1 MTKLIKKITI
11 GLDILVLL
19 LIFIYTAI
27 YILKYEIIF
36 FQKIIIFSTIIA
48 LIIKI
53 LYWIIDNNNIIK
65 NYKNLLLLRLAV
77 CIFLYLTPVYYLSQY
92 QNLTISEFIVA
103 STLIIITFFALLV
116 IVIEKL
122 MNSKKMS
129 NL

>member
-19 LIFIYTAI
+19 LISIYTAI

-36 FQKIIIFSTIIA
+36 FQKIIIVSAILAF
-48 LIIKI
+48 IIKI
-53 LYWIIDNNNIIK
+53 LYWIIDNNIIK
-65 NYKNLLLLRLAV
+65 NYKNLFLLRIAN
-77 CIFLYLTPVYYLSQY
+77 CIFLYLTPIYYLSQY
-92 QNLTISEFIVA
+92 QNLIISEFVVT

-116 IVIEKL
+116 IVAEKL

-129 NL
+129 DL

>member
-27 YILKYEIIF
+27 YILKHEIIF
-36 FQKIIIFSTIIA
+36 FQKIIIFSAIIA
-48 LIIKI
+48 FIIKI

-65 NYKNLLLLRLAV
+65 IYKNLLLLRIAV
-77 CIFLYLTPVYYLSQY
+77 CIFLYLTPAYYLSQY
-92 QNLTISEFIVA
+92 QNLIISEFVVM

-116 IVIEKL
+116 TVAEKL
-122 MNSKKMS
+122 INSKKMS
-129 NL
+129 DL

>member
-19 LIFIYTAI
+19 LISIYTAI

-36 FQKIIIFSTIIA
+36 FQKIIIFSAIIA

-53 LYWIIDNNNIIK
+53 IYWIIDNNIIK
-65 NYKNLLLLRLAV
+65 NYKNLFLLRIAN
-77 CIFLYLTPVYYLSQY
+77 CIFLYLTPIYYLSQY
-92 QNLTISEFIVA
+92 QNLIISEFIVT
-103 STLIIITFFALLV
+103 STLIIITFFAFLV
-116 IVIEKL
+116 IVAEKL

-129 NL
+129 DL

>member
-19 LIFIYTAI
+19 LISIYTAI

-36 FQKIIIFSTIIA
+36 FQKVIIFSVIIA
-48 LIIKI
+48 FIIKI
-53 LYWIIDNNNIIK
+53 LYWIIDNNIIK
-65 NYKNLLLLRLAV
+65 NYKNLFLLRIAN
-77 CIFLYLTPVYYLSQY
+77 CIFLYLTPIYYLSQY
-92 QNLTISEFIVA
+92 QNLIISEFVVT

-116 IVIEKL
+116 IVAEKL

-129 NL
+129 DL

>member
-19 LIFIYTAI
+19 LISIYTAI

-36 FQKIIIFSTIIA
+36 FQKVIIFSAIIA

-53 LYWIIDNNNIIK
+53 LYWIIDNNIIK
-65 NYKNLLLLRLAV
+65 NYKNLFLLRIAN
-77 CIFLYLTPVYYLSQY
+77 CIFLYLTPLYYLTQY
-92 QNLTISEFIVA
+92 QNLIISEFVVT
-103 STLIIITFFALLV
+103 STLIIITFFAFLV
-116 IVIEKL
+116 IVAEKL

-129 NL
+129 DL

>member
-19 LIFIYTAI
+19 LISIYTAI

-36 FQKIIIFSTIIA
+36 FQKVIIFSAIIA
-48 LIIKI
+48 FIIKI

-65 NYKNLLLLRLAV
+65 NYKNLLLLRIAV

-92 QNLTISEFIVA
+92 QNLIISEFIVT

-116 IVIEKL
+116 MVVEKII
-122 MNSKKMS
+122 NSKKMS

>member
-19 LIFIYTAI
+19 LICIYTAI

-36 FQKIIIFSTIIA
+36 FQKIIIFFAIIA

-53 LYWIIDNNNIIK
+53 LYWIIDNNIIT
-65 NYKNLLLLRLAV
+65 NYKNLLLLRIAI
-77 CIFLYLTPVYYLSQY
+77 CIFLYLTPIYYLTQY
-92 QNLTISEFIVA
+92 QNLIISEFVVT

-116 IVIEKL
+116 IVVEKL
-122 MNSKKMS
+122 INKKNMND
-129 NL
+129 L

>member
-19 LIFIYTAI
+19 LISIYTAI

-36 FQKIIIFSTIIA
+36 FQKVIIFSAIIA
-48 LIIKI
+48 FIIKI
-53 LYWIIDNNNIIK
+53 LYWIIDNNIIK
-65 NYKNLLLLRLAV
+65 NYKNLFLLRIAN
-77 CIFLYLTPVYYLSQY
+77 CIFLYLTPIYYLTQY
-92 QNLTISEFIVA
+92 QNLIISEFVVT

-116 IVIEKL
+116 IVAEKL

>member
-1 MTKLIKKITI
+1 MKEFLKRITI
-11 GLDILVLL
+11 GFDLLVLL

-27 YILKYEIIF
+27 YFLKYEIIF
-36 FQKIIIFSTIIA
+36 FQKIIFFSAIIA

-65 NYKNLLLLRLAV
+65 NYKNLLLLRIAI

-92 QNLTISEFIVA
+92 QSLIISEFIVK
-103 STLIIITFFALLV
+103 STLILITFFALIV
-116 IVIEKL
+116 IVVEKL

>member
-27 YILKYEIIF
+27 YILKYEIIY
-36 FQKIIIFSTIIA
+36 FQKIIIFSAILA
-48 LIIKI
+48 FIIKI
-53 LYWIIDNNNIIK
+53 LYWIIDNNIIT
-65 NYKNLLLLRLAV
+65 NYKNLLLLRIAI
-77 CIFLYLTPVYYLSQY
+77 CIFLYLTPIYYLTQY
-92 QNLTISEFIVA
+92 QNLIISEFVVT

-116 IVIEKL
+116 IVAEKL

-129 NL
+129 DL

>member
-36 FQKIIIFSTIIA
+36 FQKIIIFSAIIA
-48 LIIKI
+48 FIIKI
-53 LYWIIDNNNIIK
+53 LYWIIDNNIIK
-65 NYKNLLLLRLAV
+65 NYKNLFLLRIAN
-77 CIFLYLTPVYYLSQY
+77 CIFLYLTPVYYLTQY
-92 QNLTISEFIVA
+92 QNLIISEFVVT

-116 IVIEKL
+116 IVAEKL
-122 MNSKKMS
+122 MNNKKMS
-129 NL
+129 DL

>member
-36 FQKIIIFSTIIA
+36 FQKIIIVSAILAF
-48 LIIKI
+48 IIKI
-53 LYWIIDNNNIIK
+53 LYWIIDNNIIK
-65 NYKNLLLLRLAV
+65 NYKNLFLLRIAN
-77 CIFLYLTPVYYLSQY
+77 CIFLYLTPIYYLSQY
-92 QNLTISEFIVA
+92 QNLIISEFVVT

-116 IVIEKL
+116 IVAEKL

-129 NL
+129 DL

>member
-1 MTKLIKKITI
+1 MTEFLKKITI
-11 GLDILVLL
+11 GIDLLVLL
-19 LIFIYTAI
+19 FVFIYTAI

-65 NYKNLLLLRLAV
+65 NYKNLLLLRIAI

-92 QNLTISEFIVA
+92 QSLIISEFIVK
-103 STLIIITFFALLV
+103 STLILITFFALIV
-116 IVIEKL
+116 IVVEKL

>member
-1 MTKLIKKITI
+1 M
-11 GLDILVLL
+11 
-19 LIFIYTAI
+19 
-27 YILKYEIIF
+27 
-36 FQKIIIFSTIIA
+36 
-48 LIIKI
+48 

-65 NYKNLLLLRLAV
+65 NYKNLLLLRIAV

-92 QNLTISEFIVA
+92 QSLIISEFIVT

-116 IVIEKL
+116 IVVEKI

>member
-19 LIFIYTAI
+19 LICTYTAI

-36 FQKIIIFSTIIA
+36 FQKIIIFSAITA
-48 LIIKI
+48 FIIKI
-53 LYWIIDNNNIIK
+53 LYWIIENNIIK
-65 NYKNLLLLRLAV
+65 NYKNLFLLRIAI
-77 CIFLYLTPVYYLSQY
+77 CIFLYLTPVYYLTQY
-92 QNLTISEFIVA
+92 QNLIISEFVVA

-116 IVIEKL
+116 VVAEKL

-129 NL
+129 DL